1 MEKELVRHLGE
12 LIGYGNMM
20 QLASECWKESMIE
33 KGYPISGVFIPA
45 LPCDVY
51 GENDCTSDI
60 NWVACSKRE
69 PDTEDIYYV
78 YPNKYQYTAQ
88 YHKYGKW
95 AGKWT
100 VDDQNGYEYEVHVD
114 YWKVIEPP
122 CL

>member
-1 MEKELVRHLGE
+1 MVTMTTGGKPRKQKTKDEQITELKKLCS
-12 LIGYGNMM
+12 LIEEDNIKLRE
-20 QLASECWKESMIE
+20 QVKNLT
-33 KGYPISGVFIPA
+33 IPR
-45 LPCDVY
+45 V
-51 GENDCTSDI
+51 I
-60 NWVACSKRE
+60 NWVSCSEHE
-69 PDTEDIYYV
+69 PDTEDTYYV
-78 YPNKYQYTAQ
+78 YPDKYHYTAE